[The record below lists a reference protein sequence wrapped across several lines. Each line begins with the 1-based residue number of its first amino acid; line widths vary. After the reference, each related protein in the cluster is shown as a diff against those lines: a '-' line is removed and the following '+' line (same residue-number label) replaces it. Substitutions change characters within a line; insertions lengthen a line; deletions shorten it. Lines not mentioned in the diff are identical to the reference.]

1 MNHFSVFCIAGFEE
15 HQEDIYP
22 VFDDDDEYDDD
33 YFDELYEKDDWVIAL
48 GFEGIFCLYVMIQ
61 MFFTQ

>member
-1 MNHFSVFCIAGFEE
+1 M
-15 HQEDIYP
+15 
-22 VFDDDDEYDDD
+22 FDDDDEYDDD